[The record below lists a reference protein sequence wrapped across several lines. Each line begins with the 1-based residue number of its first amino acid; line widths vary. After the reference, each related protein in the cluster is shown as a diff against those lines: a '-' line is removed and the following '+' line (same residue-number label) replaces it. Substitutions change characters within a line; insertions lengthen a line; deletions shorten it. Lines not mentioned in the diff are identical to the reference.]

1 MPKKTITIKIAGPA
15 GFGIKSGGLLIS
27 EYLRKLG
34 LYFTDYSEYP
44 SLVRGGHN
52 TYQTTFSSTPIY
64 SVSQKIDIFFSLTPV
79 FWQSHQDEFI
89 PDTLIYKDLPA
100 SDHPNMTCFGITVA
114 LLDGDTKLA
123 KDLIKKTYPKSIQ
136 SNLTAFDVG
145 YKFAEKNKG
154 LFKIKPQIAKSDNQ
168 QIFDGNQAFAHGF
181 YKAGGKFYAAYPMTP
196 ATGALHQL
204 AKNAKDWGITV
215 VHPEDEIAAAS
226 MAVGASFTGAP
237 SAVGT
242 SGGGFALMT
251 ETVSLCGTT
260 EIGVLFYLVSRPGPA
275 TGLPTWTSQ
284 ADLLF
289 SIFSGHGDFL
299 KVVIA
304 PTSQQTTFDLAI
316 KALHLSQA
324 LQTPVILIS
333 DKLIAESSCSLPD
346 FNLIKNTPYKETLVT
361 SPSKNYQRYAPS
373 TIGVSDRTIPGTPNG
388 QFLANSYEHDFTGL
402 STEDALTVKSMADK
416 RAKKLALAK
425 KITPK
430 PILHKNNGKNL
441 LISWGSPI
449 GAIKQ
454 ALAMG
459 LKDYDLL
466 EVITLWPLDD
476 VIKEIS
482 QKYKK
487 IIVIENN
494 QFGHLNFL
502 LKTIGVN
509 SDKFISKY
517 DGRPFFPE
525 EIIKNLSNLLLPGK
539 SDKAIPRSP
548 QPSASR

>member
-27 EYLRKLG
+27 QYLQKLG
-34 LYFTDYSEYP
+34 FYFTDYSEYP

-52 TYQTTFSSTPIY
+52 TYQTTFSSTPMH
-64 SVSQKIDIFFSLTPV
+64 SVRHTVDIFFSLKPD
-79 FWQSHQDEFI
+79 FWQPHQDEFA
-89 PDTLIYKDLPA
+89 PDTLIYKQLPV

-114 LLDGDTKLA
+114 LLEGDINLA
-123 KDLIKKTYPKSIQ
+123 KDLIKKTYPKFIQ
-136 SNLTAFDVG
+136 SNLTSFDIG
-145 YKFAEKNKG
+145 YQHALKDKG
-154 LFKIKPQIAKSDNQ
+154 ILKIKPQITKADNK
-168 QIFDGNQAFAHGF
+168 QILDGNQAFAYGF
-181 YKAGGKFYAAYPMTP
+181 HKAGGKFYAAYPMTP

-204 AKNAKDWGITV
+204 AKNANNWGITV
-215 VHPEDEIAAAS
+215 IHPEDEISAAS
-226 MAVGASFTGAP
+226 MSVGASFAGAP

-289 SIFSGHGDFL
+289 AIFSGHGDFL

-304 PTSQQTTFDLAI
+304 PTSQQNTFDLTI

-346 FNLIKNTPYKETLVT
+346 FNSIKDTPYKETLVT

-373 TIGVSDRTIPGTPNG
+373 TTGVSDRTLPGTPNG

-425 KITPK
+425 KLVPK
-430 PILHKNNGKNL
+430 PNLYKNNGKNL
-441 LISWGSPI
+441 IISWGSPV
-449 GAIKQ
+449 GCIKQ
-454 ALAMG
+454 AFDMG

-466 EVITLWPLDD
+466 EVVTLWPLDD
-476 VIKEIS
+476 GIKQIS
-482 QKYKK
+482 KNYKK

-509 SDKFISKY
+509 SHKFISKY

-525 EIIKNLSNLLLPGK
+525 EIISFLSPL
-539 SDKAIPRSP
+539 
-548 QPSASR
+548 SRGDVRRTEGFN

>member
-1 MPKKTITIKIAGPA
+1 MSKNALTIKIAGPA

-27 EYLRKLG
+27 QYLQKLG

-64 SVSQKIDIFFSLTPV
+64 SVSQTIDIFFSLKAD
-79 FWQSHQDEFI
+79 FWQPHQDEFT
-89 PDTLIYKDLPA
+89 PDTLIYKDLPQ

-114 LLDGDTKLA
+114 LLDGNITLA
-123 KDLIKKTYPKSIQ
+123 KNLIKKTYPKFIEP
-136 SNLTAFDVG
+136 NLTSFDIG
-145 YKFAEKNKG
+145 YKFAAKSKG
-154 LFKIKPQIAKSDNQ
+154 ILKIKPQITKADNQ
-168 QIFDGNQAFAHGF
+168 QIFDGNQTFAYGF
-181 YKAGGKFYAAYPMTP
+181 HKAGGKFYAAYPMTP
-196 ATGALHQL
+196 STGALHEL
-204 AKNAKDWGITV
+204 AKNAQKWGITV

-226 MAVGASFTGAP
+226 MASGASFAGAP

-251 ETVSLCGTT
+251 ETISFCGIT

-304 PTSQQTTFDLAI
+304 PTSQQTTFDLSI

-346 FNLIKNTPYKETLVT
+346 FNSIKSTPYKETFAT
-361 SPSKNYQRYAPS
+361 SLSKNYQRYALS
-373 TIGVSDRTIPGTPNG
+373 NTGVSGRTLPGTSNG

-402 STEDALTVKSMADK
+402 STEDAVTVKSMVDK

-425 KITPK
+425 KLAPK
-430 PILHKNNGKNL
+430 PILHKNNSKNL
-441 LISWGSPI
+441 IISWGSPV
-449 GAIKQ
+449 GSIKQ
-454 ALAMG
+454 ALLMG
-459 LKDYDLL
+459 LKNYDLL
-466 EVITLWPLDD
+466 EVITLWPLADD
-476 VIKEIS
+476 IKDITK
-482 QKYKK
+482 KYKK

-509 SDKFISKY
+509 SHQFISKY

-525 EIIKNLSNLLLPGK
+525 DIVRSLKIKN
-539 SDKAIPRSP
+539 
-548 QPSASR
+548 